1 MQDDSDL
8 YVVRV
13 FGDSGASL
21 LALAC
26 FVVLATVRALDMSS
40 PHYNPCYHASITM
53 NSFRSVVLPFS

>member
-1 MQDDSDL
+1 MQDDSDV
-8 YVVRV
+8 YVLRV

-26 FVVLATVRALDMSS
+26 FVVAATVRAPDMAS
-40 PHYNPCYHASITM
+40 PHYNPCCQASITL